1 MRSYIDLNK
10 LLENF
15 GIQRVNNNLNV
26 FREKY
31 KIYFLPESFLQLI
44 YFFNRFKVHSSV
56 KSNDL
61 KSCNG
66 FTKNK
71 YGLN

>member
-1 MRSYIDLNK
+1 MRSHIDLDK
-10 LLENF
+10 LLEDF

-26 FREKY
+26 FRGKY
-31 KIYFLPESFLQLI
+31 KIYFLPESVLQLI
-44 YFFNRFKVHSSV
+44 HDFNRFKVHSSV

>member
-15 GIQRVNNNLNV
+15 GIQSVNNNLNV

-31 KIYFLPESFLQLI
+31 KIYFLPESVLQLI
-44 YFFNRFKVHSSV
+44 YTLI
-56 KSNDL
+56 DL
-61 KSCNG
+61 KH
-66 FTKNK
+66 TPQ
-71 YGLN
+71 LNLMILRVAMALPKTSMD